1 MFSQKYATGKSICI
15 WVKSKMKLWVCL
27 FIVAIITVWLYFLAI
42 VSATS
47 KGTDLTFSTYSE
59 FVGAF

>member
-1 MFSQKYATGKSICI
+1 
-15 WVKSKMKLWVCL
+15 MKLWVYL

-42 VSATS
+42 DSATS

-59 FVGAF
+59 FVGVF